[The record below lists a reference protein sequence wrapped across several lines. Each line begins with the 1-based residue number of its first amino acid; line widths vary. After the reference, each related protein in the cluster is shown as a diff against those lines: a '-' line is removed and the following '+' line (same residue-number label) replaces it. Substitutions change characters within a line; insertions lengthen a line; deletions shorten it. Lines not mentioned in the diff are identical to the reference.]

1 MKKVIHKYRGERIN
15 GRQVKISDLIKL
27 NEKDQEIFNK
37 YITDIEGSAGEKRVK
52 KLIRELLV
60 IYDTSEVGLNDWDYD
75 TLSQFLKTLNNTE
88 MAKYTKND
96 YKKNLKSFL
105 RFQYDDWNI
114 RFKGLKHPGLKQVN
128 PVNHEKIL
136 RRL

>member
-75 TLSQFLKTLNNTE
+75 TLSQFLK
-88 MAKYTKND
+88 
-96 YKKNLKSFL
+96 
-105 RFQYDDWNI
+105 
-114 RFKGLKHPGLKQVN
+114 H
-128 PVNHEKIL
+128 
-136 RRL
+136 